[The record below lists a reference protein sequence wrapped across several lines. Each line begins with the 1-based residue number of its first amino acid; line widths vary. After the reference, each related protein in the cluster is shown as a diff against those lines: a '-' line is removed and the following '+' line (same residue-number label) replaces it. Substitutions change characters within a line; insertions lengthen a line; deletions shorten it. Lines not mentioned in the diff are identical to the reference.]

1 MKLIKSDHRSLMK
14 EAQLSNSLMIKLEGP
29 SIKDFDPDKAIDIWF
44 QKCSRRPGT
53 SSSQENRDEAAQAPG
68 CDTETSGQHE
78 VNLDVQVQNEEIQP
92 MPVELYELVT
102 VAEDSDYESDYNSD
116 DENAN
121 EIFDIIAKY

>member
-1 MKLIKSDHRSLMK
+1 MK
-14 EAQLSNSLMIKLEGP
+14 EAQLSNSLMIKLEGLR
-29 SIKDFDPDKAIDIWF
+29 IKSDFDPDKAIDIWF

-68 CDTETSGQHE
+68 CDTETSGQQ